1 MARGLIGGAGKMSV
15 AAASS
20 GARVFFF
27 LDEFLLSEKMAS
39 GIGEKKIYP
48 GLISGF

>member
-27 LDEFLLSEKMAS
+27 LDEFSALGKN
-39 GIGEKKIYP
+39 GEWDW
-48 GLISGF
+48 